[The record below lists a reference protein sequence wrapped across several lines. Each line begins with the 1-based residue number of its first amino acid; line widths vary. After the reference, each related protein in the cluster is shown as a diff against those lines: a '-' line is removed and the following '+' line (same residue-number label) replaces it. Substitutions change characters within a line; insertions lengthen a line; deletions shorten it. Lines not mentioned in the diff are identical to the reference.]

1 MTAQLTV
8 LLKPELLAELKR
20 AAEIEEVSVS
30 HVVRRTLRQHFLPP
44 PAPTAE
50 RRDDHVVAA

>member
-20 AAEIEEVSVS
+20 AAEVEEVSVS
-30 HVVRRTLRQHFLPP
+30 HVVRRVLR
-44 PAPTAE
+44 E
-50 RRDDHVVAA
+50 RFKPRAADRLADEHQRHV